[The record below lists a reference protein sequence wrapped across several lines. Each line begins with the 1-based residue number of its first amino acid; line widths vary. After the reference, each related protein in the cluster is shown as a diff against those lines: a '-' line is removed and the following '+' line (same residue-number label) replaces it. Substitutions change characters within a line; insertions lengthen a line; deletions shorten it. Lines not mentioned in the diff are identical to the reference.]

1 MDPTT
6 WNLPFLLVWL
16 IMYGIILCRAGAT
29 YALGRLGR
37 GGLAKSPRVR
47 AMLASEKYARA
58 EARVNRFG
66 APVVAASFLTI
77 GFQTLANLA
86 AGTTLMP
93 WPRYIA
99 ALLVGGAGWAT
110 VYSLVGFAGF
120 RAIGLAYDHAPVFT
134 VGIAVAAAVILVLAI
149 AWPAKRRKGTRGT
162 VQTDDRHPLV

>member
-16 IMYGIILCRAGAT
+16 IMYGIIICRAGAT

-37 GGLAKSPRVR
+37 GGLAKSARIR
-47 AMLASEKYARA
+47 ALLASEKYARA

-66 APVVAASFLTI
+66 APIVAASFLTI

-93 WPRYIA
+93 WLRYLA
-99 ALLVGGAGWAT
+99 ALLVGGAAWAT
-110 VYSLVGFAGF
+110 VYSIVASARSGSRMIARRSSL
-120 RAIGLAYDHAPVFT
+120 RASGSLPSSSSCWRSPGPRGGGRARGAPC
-134 VGIAVAAAVILVLAI
+134 
-149 AWPAKRRKGTRGT
+149 RRATRT
-162 VQTDDRHPLV
+162 R

>member
-37 GGLAKSPRVR
+37 GGLAKSPRIR
-47 AMLASEKYARA
+47 AMLASERYARA
-58 EARVNRFG
+58 EARVNRWG

-93 WPRYIA
+93 WLRYIA
-99 ALLVGGAGWAT
+99 ALLVGGAAWAT
-110 VYSLVGFAGF
+110 VYSVVGFAGF
-120 RAIGLAYDHAPVFT
+120 RAVGLAYDRAPVLT
-134 VGIAVAAAVILVLAI
+134 VGIGVAAVVLLVLAI
-149 AWPAKRRKGTRGT
+149 AWPAKRRRSARGT
-162 VQTDDRHPLV
+162 VQTDEPHPLV